1 MQTHFPSP
9 NQIFIMTETLAL
21 FSKALPQLAVLAAVC
36 IYIGWSMRGP
46 SKKATPAKPIA
57 TNDKPQSERPK
68 NLEASLEKTKTALK
82 SAKAELEALQS
93 ASVSKATF
101 ESAKSELNA
110 ARNSLESEAK
120 RISVLEADL
129 KKAQD
134 TLKTLNTRLNEGEK
148 AQKDR
153 SFTLENELSKTR
165 EQLAI
170 LQNRSDETAPLESEI
185 ERLRESLAA
194 STRYAGEM
202 RKREAAAI
210 EALEK
215 AEAKIANPSDPSR
228 PATPAA
234 SRTIGPVG
242 DSDRIAAAKAE
253 VIRLVEMNKQRE
265 TPASEPTSENSDP
278 VEETAVLI
286 EETSAPVETTSEVE
300 AIVESTPEAT
310 ILAEPPTEEA
320 QTEEASENAPAT
332 V

>member
-1 MQTHFPSP
+1 
-9 NQIFIMTETLAL
+9 
-21 FSKALPQLAVLAAVC
+21 LAVLAAVC

-46 SKKATPAKPIA
+46 GKKATPAKPPVA
-57 TNDKPQSERPK
+57 NDKPQGERSK
-68 NLEASLEKTKTALK
+68 NLEASLEKTKAALK
-82 SAKAELEALQS
+82 STKAELEALQS
-93 ASVSKATF
+93 ASVAKSTF
-101 ESAKSELNA
+101 DSAKSELVA

-153 SFTLENELSKTR
+153 NFSLENELSKTR

-170 LQNRSDETAPLESEI
+170 LQNRSDETSPLESEI
-185 ERLRESLAA
+185 ERLRESLAV

-215 AEAKIANPSDPSR
+215 AETKIANLSDPSR
-228 PATPAA
+228 PATPTPA
-234 SRTIGPVG
+234 RGIGPVG

-265 TPASEPTSENSDP
+265 IPAPEPTF
-278 VEETAVLI
+278 ETPEHVQ
-286 EETSAPVETTSEVE
+286 ETPAPVETIPEVE
-300 AIVESTPEAT
+300 AIAESAVESTPEAT
-310 ILAEPPTEEA
+310 TVAETTTEESQA
-320 QTEEASENAPAT
+320 EEAPGNAPVTA
-332 V
+332 